1 MYITNCQTASGNLLY
16 DAGNPKPVL
25 WDNLEWWAWWGGGG
39 GLRGI
44 QGISQGYKDSST
56 CANESV

>member
-25 WDNLEWWAWWGGGG
+25 WDNLEWWAWWGGGRRFKRDTG
-39 GLRGI
+39 DIPGI
-44 QGISQGYKDSST
+44 QGFFNMCK
-56 CANESV
+56 